1 MPIDFDQYQ
10 GLSEGKVIANQD
22 KYGLNTLSKQ
32 KKKGIFTYI
41 LRVLQEPMLLML
53 LLAAIL
59 YFAIGSNW
67 DGVLMIAGVLTMIG
81 IDIYQEKKTDR
92 ALEAL
97 KELSTPKVNVI
108 RDGETILIS
117 SEELTNGDL
126 LLAQEGDRIA
136 GDGKILDSVN
146 FSVDESLLTGET
158 GAIHKSKGGKSS
170 AKKEKNIV
178 YTGTLV
184 LSGQAVVEITAIGNK
199 TQYGQIGSSLSEIKD
214 EATPL
219 QKKIRQIVKIFG
231 IVGALACIA
240 LMVIIY
246 FITSD
251 VIDSLLKG
259 LTLAISVIPEE
270 IPVVLTVF
278 AALGAYRLTRKKTLV
293 RHINAVETVGH
304 ITTLCTDKTGTL
316 TENRM
321 ALEAI
326 YADGK
331 LLTIQE
337 TKKANH
343 KLHPFVISSLLAS
356 QPHPYDPMDI
366 SIHQLADRVG
376 LDAEEVYEK
385 INLVEDYGFDQKLK
399 FMGHLWKSG
408 QEQTLAIKGSAESV
422 IERCD
427 LSEKNKKSV
436 LQEVDKMASKGLRVL
451 AVASKKLSYQSKLKS
466 LKKING
472 LEFVALL
479 GFKDPPREDAK
490 KAVKLCQSAGISV
503 RMITGDHPQTAMQ
516 IAKAVGINYK
526 GGVMSGADLDA
537 ITETELDKKIGTIHV
552 FARINPEQK
561 LKIVNSLKRQGE
573 VVAMMGDGVNDA
585 PSLKEADIGIAMG
598 KRGTNVAREAA
609 DIILLD
615 DRLLTIVGA
624 VKDGRRI
631 FDNIQKAIG
640 YIFTVH
646 SYIILTAL
654 LIPLSGLPI
663 LLTPIHII
671 LLELV
676 IDPTCALI
684 FESIPAEVDVM
695 KRKPRDPH
703 RPIIENKK
711 LTRVFAVGIMIF
723 LITAGVYVIAL
734 KIGLDADT
742 ARTIGFSSIIWSN
755 LFIVLASVSAN
766 DNLKSIWRFV
776 NNKTFLIIYSLIF
789 ILLLFLIYTPG
800 INLRFGFKAIPLWIL
815 AFTIVL
821 GFIPLGFGEIIKKI
835 NQKTA

>member
-1 MPIDFDQYQ
+1 MPIDFDQYR
-10 GLSEGKVIANQD
+10 GLTEGKVIANQN
-22 KYGLNTLSKQ
+22 KYGYNTLSIK
-32 KKKGIFTYI
+32 KKKGFFTYAV
-41 LRVLQEPMLLML
+41 RVLQEPMLLML

-59 YFAIGSNW
+59 YFTIGSNW
-67 DGVLMIAGVLTMIG
+67 DGLLMIVGVLTMIG

-108 RDGETILIS
+108 RDGEIITIS
-117 SEELTNGDL
+117 SEELAKGDL
-126 LLAQEGDRIA
+126 LVAQEGDRIA
-136 GDGKILDSVN
+136 GDGKILDDVN

-158 GAIHKSKGGKSS
+158 GAIHKSHILSS
-170 AKKEKNIV
+170 NKHSSNNIV

-184 LSGQAVVEITAIGNK
+184 LSGQAVIEVTAIGNR

-214 EATPL
+214 ESTPL
-219 QKKIRQIVKIFG
+219 QKKIRKIVKIFG
-231 IVGALACIA
+231 IVGALACLA
-240 LMVIIY
+240 LMIIVYVI
-246 FITSD
+246 TGD
-251 VIDSLLKG
+251 VIDSILKG

-270 IPVVLTVF
+270 IPVILTVF
-278 AALGAYRLTRKKTLV
+278 AALGAYRLTKKHTLV

-331 LLTIQE
+331 ILTIKE

-343 KLHPFVISSLLAS
+343 TLHPFVANALLAS

-366 SIHQLADRVG
+366 SIHQLAKRVG
-376 LDAEEVYEK
+376 LNITEVYEQK
-385 INLVEDYGFDQKLK
+385 NFIEDYGFDQKLK

-408 QEQTLAIKGSAESV
+408 NEQILAIKGSAENV

-427 LSEKNKKSV
+427 LSVKQKNT
-436 LQEVDKMASKGLRVL
+436 LLTEVDKMASQGLRVL
-451 AVASKKLSYQSKLKS
+451 AVANKYLPAKSKPKLLK
-466 LKKING
+466 NVNE

-479 GFKDPPREDAK
+479 GFRDPPREDAK
-490 KAVKLCQSAGISV
+490 RAIKMCQKAGISV
-503 RMITGDHPQTAMQ
+503 RMITGDHPQTALQ
-516 IAKAVGINYK
+516 IAKAVGINH
-526 GGVMSGADLDA
+526 GGGIMSGKDLETM
-537 ITETELDKKIGTIHV
+537 TETELDERISDVHI
-552 FARINPEQK
+552 FARITPEQK
-561 LKIVNSLKRQGE
+561 LKIVNSLKRRGE

-615 DRLLTIVGA
+615 DRLLTVVGA
-624 VKDGRRI
+624 VSDGRRI

-676 IDPTCALI
+676 IDPTCALV
-684 FESIPAEVDVM
+684 FESIPAETNIM
-695 KRKPRDPH
+695 KRKPRGHYEPVIP
-703 RPIIENKK
+703 RGQ
-711 LTRVFAVGIMIF
+711 LSRVFAVGIMIF
-723 LITAGVYVIAL
+723 LVTVGAYVIAL
-734 KIGLDADT
+734 QMGLDTNA
-742 ARTIGFSSIIWSN
+742 ARTIGFSAIIWSN
-755 LFIVLASVSAN
+755 LFIVLTSVSY
-766 DNLKSIWRFV
+766 DENLKSIWKFV
-776 NNKTFLIIYSLIF
+776 NNRTFVWIYSLIMA
-789 ILLLFLIYTPG
+789 LLIFLVYTPG
-800 INLRFGFKAIPLWIL
+800 INLRFGFEAVPIWMFL
-815 AFTIVL
+815 FTIVL
-821 GFIPLGFGEIIKKI
+821 GFIPLSFGEILKKLTQRI
-835 NQKTA
+835 